1 MTTTNQSEVAQMVLA
16 NMDAI
21 EQGVRRAA
29 NPAGLGVD
37 VIADLISDA
46 VLALLDKRGA
56 AFDAER
62 GSALVFC
69 RMVSYQVALDRV
81 RAMNRG
87 GQISGAYSG
96 FGNASL
102 DTGGGDKEANMTE
115 AMRGDKAGR
124 SSIAPHLPAD
134 IFGGVPPRKKG
145 VRHGEQSN
153 WRASRERYTNVVRVS
168 GVALDTLATTIADD
182 IAERDWFNKARA
194 AVVEVLPSLTASERE
209 LWDELAA
216 GTWDAATYGEREGI
230 ATATAHVRAN
240 RLRAKVAGLLAA

>member
-1 MTTTNQSEVAQMVLA
+1 MEATKQDEIGQMVLA

-29 NPAGLGVD
+29 TPAKLGAD

-69 RMVSYQVALDRV
+69 RMVGYQVATDRV
-81 RAMNRG
+81 RGMNRG
-87 GQISGAYSG
+87 GQFSGAYAG

-102 DTGGGDKEANMTE
+102 DTSTADKGANMTE
-115 AMRGDKAGR
+115 AMRGDKQGK
-124 SSIAPHLPAD
+124 SSIAPHLPAN
-134 IFGGVPPRKKG
+134 IFGGVPPKKKG
-145 VRHGEQSN
+145 ITHGKMSD
-153 WRASRERYTNVVRVS
+153 WRASRATYTNVVRVS
-168 GVALDTLATTIADD
+168 GVSLDTLATTIADD
-182 IAERDWFNKARA
+182 IAERDWLNKARA
-194 AVVEVLPSLTASERE
+194 AVVAVLPKITIEDRE
-209 LWDELAA
+209 LWDELVA
-216 GTWDAATYGEREGI
+216 GTWDAATYAEREGI

-240 RLRAKVAGLLAA
+240 RLRAKIAGLLAA

>member
-1 MTTTNQSEVAQMVLA
+1 MEATKQDEIAQMVLA

-69 RMVSYQVALDRV
+69 RMVGYQVALDRV
-81 RAMNRG
+81 RGMNRG
-87 GQISGAYSG
+87 GQFSGAYAG

-102 DTGGGDKEANMTE
+102 DTNTADKAANMTE

-124 SSIAPHLPAD
+124 SSIVPHLPAN
-134 IFGGVPPRKKG
+134 IFGGVPPKKSG
-145 VRHGEQSN
+145 IKHGEQSN
-153 WRASRERYTNVVRVS
+153 WRASRKQYTNAVRVK
-168 GVALDTLATTIADD
+168 GVSLDTLATTIADD
-182 IAERDWFNKARA
+182 IADRDWFNKARA
-194 AVVEVLPSLTASERE
+194 AVAEVLPGLTASERE

-216 GTWDAATYGEREGI
+216 GTWDAATYAEREGI